1 MLKKI
6 PSWLKYTLPIFIIF
20 TIVLLVYYPG
30 ILESDSMVQWDQV
43 QRAVFTNW
51 HPAYNTIYIY
61 LLTRIWNN
69 PFFVLLVQC
78 FILSFSFG
86 MCLTKIKKYY
96 NIKKKYL
103 RLDITDYQDY
113 ISLMSEYSSKT
124 TNKYI
129 SMTQYILHLIEA
141 DKLAN
146 SEIYHKL
153 EEIENMKKNII

>member
-1 MLKKI
+1 MAKSFKK
-6 PSWLKYTLPIFIIF
+6 
-20 TIVLLVYYPG
+20 
-30 ILESDSMVQWDQV
+30 
-43 QRAVFTNW
+43 
-51 HPAYNTIYIY
+51 
-61 LLTRIWNN
+61 NN
-69 PFFVLLVQC
+69 PLDNLNEVPKLQEEPQMFVQSSVD
-78 FILSFSFG
+78 
-86 MCLTKIKKYY
+86 LTQKTRLEK

-141 DKLAN
+141 DKQNN

-153 EEIENMKKNII
+153 EEIENMKKNIT